1 MKRSPF
7 PIWLVPVLAAIALL
21 AVFLIWRSGSTPQSD
36 SPRSV
41 SAVEASQLVEQGA
54 MLIDVREPNE
64 WQSFHAPNA
73 TLIPL
78 GELSSHVSSLPK
90 DRPIVVVCHSGN
102 RSRQAQNTLL
112 KAGFTDVINLSGGM
126 VSWQQSGLPTVSGQ

>member
-1 MKRSPF
+1 
-7 PIWLVPVLAAIALL
+7 
-21 AVFLIWRSGSTPQSD
+21 
-36 SPRSV
+36 
-41 SAVEASQLVEQGA
+41 LVEQGA